1 LSTGFRSSPDAEHP
15 APLEPL
21 ERQQATLLAALREAR
36 GAPVSYAELRRRGI
50 EFPATIVSELAL
62 LGVPVERCHGHGN
75 RPRRAVA
82 VRLDPALDHRAVL
95 SESQPDHA
103 AVLACAPRADT
114 RPLEPLPPTVAGR
127 ATTRVLLA
135 AIALAAVTLVALLL
149 VAPGAG
155 TRGAGGRPAEQR
167 TRSSL
172 AVAANTHGASVER
185 SARASTQ
192 TQTQTHAQPQ
202 PETQPQTLNK
212 PQAQPQPQ
220 TQVQVAPV
228 SATLATQ
235 LEARGHELLNAGRYA
250 GAVPV
255 LRRALSA
262 TGESLR
268 GCVRPASEQC
278 LTYAYALY
286 DLGRAL
292 LLGGSPVAAVG
303 VLEHRLRI
311 ENQQPVVAAEL
322 ASARRRLG

>member
-21 ERQQATLLAALREAR
+21 ERQQATLLAALRDAR
-36 GAPVSYAELRRRGI
+36 GAPVSYAELRHRGI

-62 LGVPVERCHGHGN
+62 LGVPVERCHGHGS
-75 RPRRAVA
+75 RTRRAVA
-82 VRLDPALDHRAVL
+82 VRLDPARDHRAVL
-95 SESQPDHA
+95 SEPRPDRVDHA
-103 AVLACAPRADT
+103 AAPARDPRADT
-114 RPLEPLPPTVAGR
+114 RPLEPPVPAVAGR
-127 ATTRVLLA
+127 ATTRALLA
-135 AIALAAVTLVALLL
+135 AVALAAVALGALLL
-149 VAPGAG
+149 VALGAG
-155 TRGAGGRPAEQR
+155 TGGAGAGPSEQR
-167 TRSSL
+167 TGSSL
-172 AVAANTHGASVER
+172 AAAANAPRAPVEQ
-185 SARASTQ
+185 SARASPQAQLQ
-192 TQTQTHAQPQ
+192 TQAQS
-202 PETQPQTLNK
+202 
-212 PQAQPQPQ
+212 QAQPQLQ
-220 TQVQVAPV
+220 TQTQVAPV

-235 LEARGHELLNAGRYA
+235 LEARGHELLNAGQYA
-250 GAVPV
+250 DAVPV

-268 GCVRPASEQC
+268 WCVRPASEQC

-292 LLGGSPVAAVG
+292 LLSGSPVAAVG

>member
-1 LSTGFRSSPDAEHP
+1 LSTGFRSSPDAQHP

-21 ERQQATLLAALREAR
+21 ERQQATLLAALRDAR
-36 GAPVSYAELRRRGI
+36 GAPVSYAELRHRGI

-62 LGVPVERCHGHGN
+62 LGVPVERCHGHGS
-75 RPRRAVA
+75 RTRRVVA
-82 VRLDPALDHRAVL
+82 VRLDPARDHRAVL
-95 SESQPDHA
+95 PEPQPDHA
-103 AVLACAPRADT
+103 AAPFCDPRADT
-114 RPLEPLPPTVAGR
+114 RPLEPFPPALAGR

-135 AIALAAVTLVALLL
+135 AVVLAAVALVALLL
-149 VAPGAG
+149 VALGA
-155 TRGAGGRPAEQR
+155 GAGGAGGGPAELH

-172 AVAANTHGASVER
+172 AAAAITQRAAVEQ

-192 TQTQTHAQPQ
+192 PQPHAQPQ
-202 PETQPQTLNK
+202 P
-212 PQAQPQPQ
+212 AGQPQPQ
-220 TQVQVAPV
+220 PQAQGKVAPV

-292 LLGGSPVAAVG
+292 LLSGSPVAAVG
-303 VLEHRLRI
+303 VLAHRLRI

>member
-21 ERQQATLLAALREAR
+21 ERQQATLLAALRDAR
-36 GAPVSYAELRRRGI
+36 GAPVSYAELRHRGI

-62 LGVPVERCHGHGN
+62 LGVPVERCHGHGG
-75 RPRRAVA
+75 RTRRAVA
-82 VRLDPALDHRAVL
+82 VRLDPARDHRAVL
-95 SESQPDHA
+95 SEPRPDRVDHA
-103 AVLACAPRADT
+103 AAPARDPRADT
-114 RPLEPLPPTVAGR
+114 RPLEPPAPAVAGR
-127 ATTRVLLA
+127 ATTRALLA
-135 AIALAAVTLVALLL
+135 AVALAAVALGALLL
-149 VAPGAG
+149 VALGAG
-155 TRGAGGRPAEQR
+155 TGGAGAGPSEQR
-167 TRSSL
+167 TGSSL
-172 AVAANTHGASVER
+172 AAAANAPRAPVEQ

-192 TQTQTHAQPQ
+192 TQTQ
-202 PETQPQTLNK
+202 
-212 PQAQPQPQ
+212 PQAQPPPQTQTQTQAQPQ
-220 TQVQVAPV
+220 TQAQVAPV
-228 SATLATQ
+228 SVTLATQ
-235 LEARGHELLNAGRYA
+235 LEARGHELLNAGQYA
-250 GAVPV
+250 DAVPV

-292 LLGGSPVAAVG
+292 LLDGSPVAAVG